1 MSDRRS
7 SPPEAHGR
15 MSGTEQDHGGVSVD
29 HKHQI
34 PRLRRIEGQVRGVQQ
49 MIETERY
56 CVDVA
61 HQIDAVIAALRRV
74 QGDMIRDNMNALV
87 QASIAGDLPEAERQ
101 RLADEIGSLVS
112 RVI

>member
-1 MSDRRS
+1 
-7 SPPEAHGR
+7 
-15 MSGTEQDHGGVSVD
+15 MSGSGEDHGGVPVE
-29 HKHQI
+29 HRQQI

-74 QGDMIRDNMNALV
+74 QSDMIRDHMHALV
-87 QASIAGDLPEAERQ
+87 QASLAGTLSETERQ
-101 RLADEIGSLVS
+101 RLADEVGGLIARIV
-112 RVI
+112 